1 MPAGVSQASCL
12 LHDYERNW
20 PWLLEK
26 DLLTAALAEGDWRE
40 GTGARLTVVTPAR
53 QDSISSAPSISQ
65 ESMSWRDEFGSANS
79 KTSLVLR
86 LIFPMLACASLLPFV
101 SPGFSLMV
109 GMALALTVGNPYPL
123 TTARVITPLLQIS
136 VIGLG
141 AGMNLVEVG
150 RAGVHGFFYT
160 VIGITLTMS
169 VGLML
174 GRLIRTERDTSLLVT
189 VGTAICGGSAIAAV
203 APAIRAKSH
212 DVSVALA
219 TVFFLNAVALFVF
232 PPIGHH
238 YGLDQMQFG
247 VWSALA
253 IHDTSSVVGAAMQ
266 YGARALEIATTIKL
280 TRALWIVPV
289 TLAVGMLWNRG
300 SDSTGAGKA
309 KRPWFILGFLAA
321 AALVTWIPALKPSA
335 HAVFFG
341 AQRSLVVTLF
351 LIGSGLSRE
360 ALRVVGRRP
369 LIQGFIL
376 WVMMGAGTLGAILLG
391 WLG

>member
-1 MPAGVSQASCL
+1 MT
-12 LHDYERNW
+12 
-20 PWLLEK
+20 
-26 DLLTAALAEGDWRE
+26 LTTEE
-40 GTGARLTVVTPAR
+40 P
-53 QDSISSAPSISQ
+53 ISTTADVRPVLN
-65 ESMSWRDEFGSANS
+65 SWRDEFGEAN
-79 KTSLVLR
+79 TASLALR
-86 LIFPMLACASLLPFV
+86 LAFPIVACASLLPFV
-101 SPGFSLMV
+101 SPGIALMV
-109 GMALALTVGNPYPL
+109 GIALALTLGNPYPL

-169 VGLML
+169 VGLTMGWL
-174 GRLIRTERDTSLLVT
+174 LSTERDTSLLVT

-203 APAIRAKSH
+203 APAIRAKHH

-219 TVFFLNAVALFVF
+219 TVFFLNAVALFIF
-232 PPIGHH
+232 PPLGHH
-238 YGLDQMQFG
+238 FGLGQQQFG

-289 TLAVGMLWNRG
+289 TLIIGMVWNRG
-300 SDSTGAGKA
+300 SEAKGAGKA

-321 AALVTWIPALKPSA
+321 AAIVTWIPTLKPSA
-335 HAVFFG
+335 HWVFVG

-351 LIGSGLSRE
+351 LIGSGLSRQ
-360 ALRVVGRRP
+360 ALQVVGHRP
-369 LIQGFIL
+369 LIQGFLL
-376 WVMMGAGTLGAILLG
+376 WVIMGSGTLGAILLG
-391 WLG
+391 WIG

>member
-1 MPAGVSQASCL
+1 MALATRESVST
-12 LHDYERNW
+12 
-20 PWLLEK
+20 
-26 DLLTAALAEGDWRE
+26 TAAPPLA
-40 GTGARLTVVTPAR
+40 P
-53 QDSISSAPSISQ
+53 
-65 ESMSWRDEFGSANS
+65 MSWRDEFGSANS
-79 KTSLVLR
+79 ASLALR
-86 LIFPMLACASLLPFV
+86 LAFPIVACASLLPFV
-101 SPGFSLMV
+101 SPGIALMA
-109 GMALALTVGNPYPL
+109 GIALALTVGNPYPL

-169 VGLML
+169 IGLTMGWL
-174 GRLIRTERDTSLLVT
+174 LRTERDTSLLVT

-203 APAIRAKSH
+203 APAIHAKNH

-219 TVFFLNAVALFVF
+219 TVFFLNAVALFIF
-232 PPIGHH
+232 PPMGRHF
-238 YGLDQMQFG
+238 GLSQMQFG

-289 TLAVGMLWNRG
+289 TLVIGMVWNRG
-300 SDSTGAGKA
+300 SDAKSGGKA

-321 AALVTWIPALKPSA
+321 AAIVTWIPALKPSA
-335 HAVFFG
+335 HGVFVG

-360 ALRVVGRRP
+360 ALQVVGRRP
-369 LIQGFIL
+369 LIQGFLL
-376 WVMMGAGTLGAILLG
+376 WVLMGSGTLGAILLG
-391 WLG
+391 WIG

>member
-1 MPAGVSQASCL
+1 MMPTTQDASVANV
-12 LHDYERNW
+12 DVR
-20 PWLLEK
+20 P
-26 DLLTAALAEGDWRE
+26 ALKN
-40 GTGARLTVVTPAR
+40 
-53 QDSISSAPSISQ
+53 
-65 ESMSWRDEFGSANS
+65 WRDELGTAN
-79 KTSLVLR
+79 TANLGLR
-86 LIFPMLACASLLPFV
+86 IAFPILACTTLLPFV
-101 SPGFSLMV
+101 SPGIALMA
-109 GMALALTVGNPYPL
+109 GIALALTLGNPYPL

-136 VIGLG
+136 VVGLG
-141 AGMNLVEVG
+141 AGMNLVEVE

-160 VIGITLTMS
+160 VIGITVTITIGLTMGWLLS
-169 VGLML
+169 
-174 GRLIRTERDTSLLVT
+174 TERDTSLLVT

-203 APAIRAKSH
+203 APVIRAKHH

-219 TVFFLNAVALFVF
+219 TVFFLNAVALFIF
-232 PPIGHH
+232 PPLGHH
-238 YGLDQMQFG
+238 FGLGQRQFG

-289 TLAVGMLWNRG
+289 TLIIGMLWNRG
-300 SDSTGAGKA
+300 TEAKGKGKA

-321 AALVTWIPALKPSA
+321 AAIVTFIPVLKPA
-335 HAVFFG
+335 GHDVFVG

-369 LIQGFIL
+369 LIQGFLL
-376 WVMMGAGTLGAILLG
+376 WVIMGSGTLGAILLG
-391 WLG
+391 WIG